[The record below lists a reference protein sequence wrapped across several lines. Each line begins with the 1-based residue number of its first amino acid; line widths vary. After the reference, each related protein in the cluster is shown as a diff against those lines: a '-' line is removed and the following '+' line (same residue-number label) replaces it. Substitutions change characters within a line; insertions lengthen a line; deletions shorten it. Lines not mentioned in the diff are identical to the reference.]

1 MKVRQAARIRA
12 AHPQKPRQAY
22 SITHKKIMVIQ
33 TLEDKEDKLHT
44 TQEIEGD
51 Q

>member
-1 MKVRQAARIRA
+1 MA
-12 AHPQKPRQAY
+12 
-22 SITHKKIMVIQ
+22 IQ

-51 Q
+51 QWRDHRLRLPQISSNLKGGHFIA